1 MLQGWKTLIFGVGVA
16 VVGVL
21 QTFDFSTVISDP
33 KVVGYITTGIG
44 VVVIVLRTLTST
56 PVGTSK

>member
-44 VVVIVLRTLTST
+44 VAVIVLRTLTST